1 MGRMTGSELP
11 ISVPIRGEDSLSP
24 VLLREIATLQQ
35 FAGAATAVN
44 APLAAMQTQANQT
57 AAAVAALG
65 REQVRTAQ
73 AAAREATTAAQSSGR
88 QEVTA
93 FQRAVR
99 LAPGPQ
105 TREVARQELE
115 EARERARVLVQT
127 AQETGRRQVEIARE
141 TARQR
146 VTAAREA
153 EGTQGRASAA
163 GGQLL
168 GGAARGVLSEAV
180 GGGLLLGA
188 GLGVAGVAAAATREA
203 AQQARAAMQEF
214 RALDAALRETNSL
227 LGLTGT
233 ASRESFREISGDV
246 RRVSQQ
252 LGIDLTQTAREA
264 YQALS
269 SSVPRED
276 LGAFLQAAGRAA
288 LGGATDIKSAGDVI
302 SATANQFQIPFS
314 EAERVSNALFVT
326 IRTGRTTMEELS
338 RSLFQLGPTAAAAG
352 ISLEE
357 TLAAV
362 ATLTSRGVPAAEA
375 MTRIRASIDAIQ
387 RPSAEA
393 AQLQQLL
400 GVQVDANTL
409 RTVGYKA
416 ALDTLFTATQG
427 NTAQL
432 TRLLGST
439 EGYQAAVVLAGSG
452 SRQFAANLREQQEGA
467 QATQRA
473 VDEMSLAAN
482 RSFTLLNANIQAA
495 RQNFGQLSTGQLAAL
510 AETFNNLG
518 ASLGAWPSNV
528 PPSEQIE
535 RMRAL
540 GGAAETT
547 YRFFALLAKFDIPL
561 VGLRAVIDLA
571 RTVAGGFDQNT
582 AATRGFAAAQGAL
595 DNLLATGAITQR
607 EYTQRLAELRQ
618 QLRSVAPDAY
628 QAGRAVSEEDETRRA
643 NLQGRAAQTRA
654 IIAAEIA
661 AADASKQAA
670 AATDQWDAAAGRFA
684 QQFAL
689 ADAAKAQQTT
699 ADAASEAVQANQRR
713 IQDIRD
719 ALAPLQRELQETMQA
734 PIEGATRLQAALAGV
749 NQQISR
755 SDLVVAQVRLEQIRA
770 RIAGEA
776 PPSIDREA
784 LMQAAMDKALA
795 SAQRDVITAQ
805 QGVSVTPYETLRGLA
820 TAPPELPGPV
830 AVARAGQLSGQV
842 RAGEAAALAAQPG
855 LLALQRAADA
865 AAIQSR
871 DAQRVATAYQD
882 AFSRQQQLLAA
893 LGQRPGE
900 GNAITPEQAGQ
911 AAAEAARAQIASAQ
925 RGQGQ
930 LLLPSTSGTGPAAW
944 QGQRPGGAG
953 SFASTPLLPPTMT
966 FNFGDFNFPQS
977 GLSAEQI
984 KAIAKEQSD
993 AAIDK
998 FVDEGLAQAPGPAA
1012 APTLAGS
1019 KR

>member
-44 APLAAMQTQANQT
+44 APLASMQAQANQT

-65 REQVRTAQ
+65 REQVRAAQ

-105 TREVARQELE
+105 TREVARQELD

-153 EGTQGRASAA
+153 EGTQGRASG

-203 AQQARAAMQEF
+203 AQQARATMQEF

-227 LGLTGT
+227 LGLTGV

-246 RRVSQQ
+246 GRVSQQ
-252 LGIDLTQTAREA
+252 LGTDLTQTAREA

-326 IRTGRTTMEELS
+326 VRTGRTTMEELS

-393 AQLQQLL
+393 AQLQQIL

-416 ALDTLFTATQG
+416 ALDTLFAATQG

-432 TRLLGST
+432 TRLLGSV

-452 SRQFAANLREQQEGA
+452 SRQFAANLRDQQEGA

-561 VGLRAVIDLA
+561 IGLRAAIDSA
-571 RTVAGGFDQNT
+571 RTLAGGFDQNT

-595 DNLLATGAITQR
+595 DNLLATGAITQQ

-618 QLRSVAPDAY
+618 ELRSVAPDAY
-628 QAGRAVSEEDETRRA
+628 QAGRAVSEEDETRRT

-661 AADASKQAA
+661 ASAAAKQAA
-670 AATDQWDAAAGRFA
+670 AATEQWDAAATRFQQRFA
-684 QQFAL
+684 LQDTARGLQVQ
-689 ADAAKAQQTT
+689 ADAA
-699 ADAASEAVQANQRR
+699 
-713 IQDIRD
+713 RD
-719 ALAPLQRELQETMQA
+719 ALERQQRALTEMRDTLQPLQSQLQQVMQA
-734 PIEGATRLQAALAGV
+734 PIEGATRLEAALAGV
-749 NQQISR
+749 NRQIAG
-755 SDLVVAQVRLEQIRA
+755 SDLTVAQVRLEQIQA

-776 PPSIDREA
+776 PPPIDREA

-795 SAQRDVITAQ
+795 GARGDVLRAQ
-805 QGVSVTPYETLRGLA
+805 QARDITPFQTLRQLA
-820 TAPPELPGPV
+820 TAPPELPASF
-830 AVARAGQLSGQV
+830 AVAQAGLLSGQV
-842 RAGEAAALAAQPG
+842 RAGEAAIQAQQPG

-865 AAIQSR
+865 AAREAQN
-871 DAQRVATAYQD
+871 AQRVQAAYQE
-882 AFSRQQQLLAA
+882 AFTRQQQLIQE

-900 GNAITPEQAGQ
+900 GNALTPEQAGQ
-911 AAAEAARAQIASAQ
+911 AAADAARAQITAA
-925 RGQGQ
+925 RGA
-930 LLLPSTSGTGPAAW
+930 LLLPATSPTGALLNVPVANPNAPR
-944 QGQRPGGAG
+944 GDPRFGA
-953 SFASTPLLPPTMT
+953 SLTMT

-984 KAIAKEQSD
+984 KAIAKEQ
-993 AAIDK
+993 AGTAIDQ